1 LFLFLLIKKLF
12 QEKRNEMSFEEAFEK
27 ILIQKKINY
36 ENNTSSYDKPDF
48 VIKTKSGFLLPIE
61 LKEKRQ
67 LYNLSSWKLEHK
79 NNDDIF
85 IIDELTIKNLIN
97 NYGLNFIII
106 IALSYKNPI
115 LYIPI
120 SGYHFLLLEKERC
133 DRVINNSFIKG
144 KWIIDILKFQKTDNI
159 LELLNMI
166 KVIYKNFNIL
176 NKCKNCIEL
185 PNQKIYISGSKR
197 YKSTMRKDA
206 LKK

>member
-1 LFLFLLIKKLF
+1 
-12 QEKRNEMSFEEAFEK
+12 MSFEKDFEEL
-27 ILIQKKINY
+27 LINKKINY
-36 ENNTSSYDKPDF
+36 ENNTLSYNKPDF

-61 LKEKRQ
+61 LKEKKQ

-115 LYIPI
+115 SYIPI
-120 SGYHFLLLEKERC
+120 SGYFFLLLEKERC
-133 DRVINNSFIKG
+133 DRIISNSFIKG
-144 KWIIDILKFQKTDNI
+144 KWIINISQFKKVNSI
-159 LELLNMI
+159 LELLNII
-166 KVIYKNFNIL
+166 KIIYKEFNIL

-185 PNQKIYISGSKR
+185 PNNKIYISGSKR
-197 YKSTMRKDA
+197 YASTMKKDA